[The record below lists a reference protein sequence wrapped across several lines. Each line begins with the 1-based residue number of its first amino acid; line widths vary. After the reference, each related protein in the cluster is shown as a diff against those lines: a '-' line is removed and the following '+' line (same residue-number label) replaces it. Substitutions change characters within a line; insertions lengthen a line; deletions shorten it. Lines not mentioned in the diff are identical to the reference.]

1 MLFMKKGKL
10 RGIHRGCA
18 ALVLAVPHPVAYTQL
33 VDDVLGLTGLQPSFL
48 RMFAMTAPPEAFIIL
63 YYNMVFDKTHPP
75 EKKEGP
81 QPVKKRQRK
90 IIHP

>member
-1 MLFMKKGKL
+1 MGAD
-10 RGIHRGCA
+10 GS
-18 ALVLAVPHPVAYTQL
+18 VLAVLHPVAYTQL

-75 EKKEGP
+75 EKRKGHNRLRSGKERLFTHENSL
-81 QPVKKRQRK
+81 VRRSE
-90 IIHP
+90 